1 MIRRLRTAAATLALL
16 APAAGLLGCASRSD
30 EAGRTSLAAIAT
42 PVAGAPAASA
52 STAAAARCADPTA
65 SLRPAR
71 ALPRPDAM
79 PSGSFMERIQ
89 RRGHLIAGVD
99 QNTLLFGYL
108 RPSTG
113 RIEGLEVDF
122 LREIARAITGDPNA
136 IELKALTTAQRLPAV
151 QSGAV
156 DIVADAVS
164 ITCDRRRQVAFST
177 VYYDAGQQLLVPRS
191 SKASSLS
198 DLGGRRVCA
207 TKGST
212 TIQRIET
219 DPAKPIP
226 YPVAQRT
233 DCLVALQQGKVA
245 AISSDDAILLGFKAQ
260 DPDTKI
266 VGARLADEPYGMA
279 IARSHPDFVRFVNGV
294 LDRMR
299 HDGTWKAIHR
309 HWIGRIAPTPAP
321 PRPRYRD

>member
-1 MIRRLRTAAATLALL
+1 MTRRPLRTVAATLALL

-30 EAGRTSLAAIAT
+30 EARRTSLAAIAT
-42 PVAGAPAASA
+42 PVASSA
-52 STAAAARCADPTA
+52 RSSADGSARCADPTA
-65 SLRPAR
+65 SLRPQR
-71 ALPRPDAM
+71 ALPRPGAM
-79 PSGSFMERIQ
+79 PSGSFMQRLQ
-89 RRGHLIAGVD
+89 RRGYLVAGVD

-122 LREIARAITGDPNA
+122 LHQIARAITGDPNA
-136 IELKALTTAQRLPAV
+136 VVLKALTTDQRLSAV
-151 QSGAV
+151 KSGKV
-156 DIVADAVS
+156 DIVADAVT
-164 ITCDRRRQVAFST
+164 ITCWRKRQVAFST
-177 VYYDAGQQLLVPRS
+177 VYYQAGQRLLVPKS
-191 SKASSLS
+191 SKVTSLS

-207 TKGST
+207 TKAST
-212 TIQRIET
+212 TIQRIAT

-245 AISSDDAILLGFKAQ
+245 AISSDDTILLGFKAQ

-266 VGARLADEPYGMA
+266 VGARLAPEPYGMA

-299 HDGTWKAIHR
+299 RDGTWSAIHR
-309 HWIGRIAPTPAP
+309 HWIGRLGRTPAP
-321 PRPRYRD
+321 PRPRYSD